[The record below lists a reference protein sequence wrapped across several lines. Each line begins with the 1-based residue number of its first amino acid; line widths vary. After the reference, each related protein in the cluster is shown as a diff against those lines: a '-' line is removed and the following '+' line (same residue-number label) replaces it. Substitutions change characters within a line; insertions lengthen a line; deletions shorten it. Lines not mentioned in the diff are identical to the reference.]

1 MISGLTGILKS
12 VCADTIEIDVNG
24 VTYEVVAKP
33 LRYSIKGGSV
43 SYVIWHIINERGQT
57 LYGFNSTQAKNLAML
72 CATADGVGPSLAS
85 KIVQSR
91 EDPGEIAALIYAG
104 DPKPLSDLV
113 SGLGRTKAQ
122 NLIDKLRTKVQ
133 PAPVNHEAS
142 TVQKGVLALGYA
154 ATPELLR
161 IVSEEC
167 AEPGTSSE
175 KIRRVLARL

>member
-1 MISGLTGILKS
+1 MISGLDGILKS

-33 LRYSIKGGSV
+33 LGHSLEGDTV
-43 SYVIWHIINERGQT
+43 SYVIWHVINERGQT
-57 LYGFNSTQAKNLAML
+57 LYGFSSREAKNLAIL
-72 CATADGVGPSLAS
+72 CATADGVGPLLAS

-91 EDPGEIAALIYAG
+91 EDSNEIAALIYAG

-133 PAPVNHEAS
+133 PAPVNHEVS
-142 TVQKGVLALGYA
+142 TVQKGVLALGYT

-161 IVSEEC
+161 VITEEC
-167 AEPGTSSE
+167 SKQGSTSE
-175 KIRRVLARL
+175 KIRNVLARL